1 MKLRLK
7 KLHEQTIV
15 ITGASSGIGLVTARM
30 AARQGARLVLAARSE
45 QALDQLR
52 DEITE
57 AGGEAVCVVADVGH
71 EAEVQQIAN
80 TAFNRFDG
88 FDTWVNNAG
97 VSIYGNILD
106 VEVTDMRRLF
116 ETNFWGVVYGSRI
129 AAAHLREHGG
139 ALINIGST
147 LSDRAIPVQGIYS
160 ASKHAV
166 KGFTEALRME
176 LEAAKAPVSVTLIK
190 PGAIDTPYPH
200 HARNY
205 LETEPKGPAP
215 VYAPEVVAEAI
226 LYAAAHPV
234 RDIFAGG
241 GGKFISA
248 SGKFLPRLTDKLMKK
263 FTFKQQK
270 SGQPK
275 TGVNGL
281 YQGVGKLEERGDHP
295 GHVAESS
302 LYTKA
307 TLHPVITTALLVS
320 AGLAT
325 AAIWRATPG
334 QKDEPVSRAPD
345 RK

>member
-1 MKLRLK
+1 M
-7 KLHEQTIV
+7 V

-52 DEITE
+52 DELAD
-57 AGGEAVCVVADVGH
+57 AGTDVACVVADVGH
-71 EAEVQQIAN
+71 EEEVQQIAN

-106 VEVTDMRRLF
+106 VEITDMRRLF

-166 KGFTEALRME
+166 KGFTEAL
-176 LEAAKAPVSVTLIK
+176 EAAKAPVSVTLIK

-205 LETEPKGPAP
+205 LETEPKGSAP

-226 LYAAAHPV
+226 LYAATHPV
-234 RDIFAGG
+234 RDLFAGG
-241 GGKFISA
+241 GGKLIST

-263 FTFKQQK
+263 FTFKQQQ

-281 YQGVGKLEERGDHP
+281 YQGVSKLEERGGHP

-307 TLHPVITTALLVS
+307 SLHPVITTALLVS

-334 QKDEPVSRAPD
+334 QKGEPVSQAPD
-345 RK
+345 RKKWSRAVGKLFRGG